1 MIMIQIKN
9 ISKTYDNKK
18 IIDNFSL
25 SIEDG
30 EWVVLSM
37 PSGAGKST
45 FFRLLAGIEKAD
57 EGSIEGVKSVA
68 MVFQED
74 RLCENFSAVENV
86 ALVQPGKADK
96 ASIIKALNT
105 VGIEEVDKAVKE
117 LSGGQR
123 RRVALVRALM
133 CPSELI
139 IMDEPLTGLDDNT
152 IKVVTDYILSEC
164 REKSVIIATHNQEF
178 IKVIVEK
185 KGAKVI
191 DGINL

>member
-1 MIMIQIKN
+1 MIQIKN

-25 SIEDG
+25 DIGEG

-86 ALVQPGKADK
+86 ALVLPGKADK
-96 ASIIKALNT
+96 AGIIKALNAVVIT
-105 VGIEEVDKAVKE
+105 EANKAVKE

-123 RRVALVRALM
+123 RRVALIRALM
-133 CPSELI
+133 SPSELI
-139 IMDEPLTGLDDNT
+139 IMDEPLTGLDDDT
-152 IKVVTDYILSEC
+152 IKIVTDYILSEC
-164 REKSVIIATHNQEF
+164 KEKSVVIATHNQDF
-178 IKVIVEK
+178 IKVLVEK

-191 DGINL
+191 NGNKL

>member
-1 MIMIQIKN
+1 MIQIKN

-25 SIEDG
+25 SIEED
-30 EWVVLSM
+30 EWIVLSM

-57 EGSIEGVKSVA
+57 EGSIEGVNQVS

-96 ASIIKALNT
+96 TAIIKALNS
-105 VGIEEVDKAVKE
+105 VGIEEVNKAVKE

-139 IMDEPLTGLDDNT
+139 IMDEPLTGLDDDT
-152 IKVVTDYILSEC
+152 IKVVTDYIFSEC
-164 REKSVIIATHNQEF
+164 KKKSVVIATHNQEF
-178 IKVIVEK
+178 IKVLVEK

>member
-1 MIMIQIKN
+1 MIMIEIKN
-9 ISKTYDNKK
+9 ISKTYDDKR

-25 SIEDG
+25 SIKDG
-30 EWVVLSM
+30 EWIVLSM

-74 RLCENFSAVENV
+74 RLCENFSALENV
-86 ALVQPGKADK
+86 ALVLPGKTDK
-96 ASIIKALNT
+96 NSIIKSLKT
-105 VGIEEVDKAVKE
+105 VGIDDYKKPVKE

-133 CPSELI
+133 CPAELVI
-139 IMDEPLTGLDDNT
+139 LDEPLVGLDDAT
-152 IKVVTDYILSEC
+152 IKVVTEYIFTEC
-164 REKSVIIATHNQEF
+164 EGKSVVIATHNQEF
-178 IKVIVEK
+178 IKVLVEM
-185 KGAKVI
+185 KGAKEI
-191 DGINL
+191 NGINL